1 MLPVVSKELKGSII
15 QSIKSDYD
23 YVKSMFSHMKNMNP
37 ALYSIMMG
45 TAYDEE
51 AARENRNWVLTGGF
65 IGYAMLVAQDEC
77 DEMSK

>member
-15 QSIKSDYD
+15 QSIKSDDD

-37 ALYSIMMG
+37 VLFGTLMG
-45 TAYDEE
+45 TAYNENEE
-51 AARENRNWVLTGGF
+51 RDLRNWFLQGGF
-65 IGYAMLVAQDEC
+65 IVYAMLMAQDEC